1 MANAE
6 KEGMDGWS
14 SQVRMEELLAKA
26 ATSDGRKEWYYFTGE
41 ALSGSAPYFQ
51 GCVLTLGVPSF
62 RRSGPTRDRGASR
75 FDVVAG
81 LPDYFSHVMQ

>member
-26 ATSDGRKEWYYFTGE
+26 ATSDGRKEWYYFTG
-41 ALSGSAPYFQ
+41 ALLSRVRVDSKAVAREDP
-51 GCVLTLGVPSF
+51 TPPSF
-62 RRSGPTRDRGASR
+62 VNVGVTNFFAFDAVMGFVSGPC
-75 FDVVAG
+75 
-81 LPDYFSHVMQ
+81 